1 MTGFVGRVL
10 HLINFGGGN
19 VFGVNPADPFAVQVD
34 LQHDLGGRLPVFA
47 EELLQNP
54 HNELHGG
61 EVVIEHDHL
70 VHLGWLSPLGA
81 TL

>member
-1 MTGFVGRVL
+1 
-10 HLINFGGGN
+10 
-19 VFGVNPADPFAVQVD
+19 
-34 LQHDLGGRLPVFA
+34 
-47 EELLQNP
+47 LQNP

>member
-1 MTGFVGRVL
+1 MSCILDLVDLGSGD
-10 HLINFGGGN
+10 
-19 VFGVNPADPFAVQVD
+19 VFGVNATNALAVQVD

-81 TL
+81 AL